1 MASPKKCQLG
11 GEEAN
16 YLGHTIQRKSVRP
29 QQKELERMTY
39 LPKPLIKRQLK
50 SFLELVGYCRQ
61 VDHRDS
67 ECHGNAERDHPE
79 GLWTISEGLVWGI
92 CGGVVA
98 WWWNSSH
105 SHNRLG

>member
-1 MASPKKCQLG
+1 
-11 GEEAN
+11 
-16 YLGHTIQRKSVRP
+16 
-29 QQKELERMTY
+29 MTF

-61 VDHRDS
+61 VEHRDS

-92 CGGVVA
+92 CGGVVVEQQPLPQQTRVGRA
-98 WWWNSSH
+98 EGYPITQLWLIT
-105 SHNRLG
+105 LGN

>member
-1 MASPKKCQLG
+1 MG

-29 QQKELERMTY
+29 QQKELERMTF

-61 VDHRDS
+61 VEHRDS

-79 GLWTISEGLVWGI
+79 GLWRRVGVGDMWWR
-92 CGGVVA
+92 GGGTA
-98 WWWNSSH
+98 ATATTD
-105 SHNRLG
+105 